1 MRLLI
6 PLFSPAT
13 GTWGGLTR
21 VVAIA
26 TTAQEAGHE
35 VAFCAAGYL
44 AKVLDQRQFKVYPIP
59 EGGTFSLPRPFSRRR
74 ARRIQN
80 TRPPVLPG
88 HSIGNIWRVFTT
100 SGMARTRY
108 LRQIVQAQI
117 EAVRTFQPDALF
129 TDLDPGAFLTAKIC
143 SLPVAAT
150 YASVIT
156 RGERSLPWRLLNRA
170 AGTVQ
175 KAYGHS
181 PHTVSELFFGPQV
194 LKIIPSIPELDDTNP
209 DRSDVVYVGQLIGAI
224 QQVPDGAVFQPE
236 PDHRYVFA
244 YLGSGSLSLD
254 TLRKVLPQAF
264 PTESK
269 TTCLVGS
276 QSISRPETI
285 GNVQFQ
291 PYINA
296 QGVLPHCDWTL
307 CHGGQNTVIQSL
319 MNSVPLMIF
328 PGSIFERRY
337 NANKVQAAG
346 AGWIGELDEFNLE
359 WLHASLASYP
369 ICVPQAARLGH
380 VIRSYGG
387 ASAAVDAIARYA

>member
-6 PLFSPAT
+6 PLFSPST
-13 GTWGGLTR
+13 GTWGSLMR
-21 VVAIA
+21 FVAIA
-26 TTAQEAGHE
+26 STAQEAGHE
-35 VAFCAAGYL
+35 VAFCTAGYL
-44 AKVLDQRQFKVYPIP
+44 AEALKQHQFKVYPMP
-59 EGGTFSLPRPFSRRR
+59 ESGMLGLSRPLSRRLKSR
-74 ARRIQN
+74 EHN
-80 TRPPVLPG
+80 TIPPVPPG
-88 HSIGNIWRVFTT
+88 RNFGNFWRVLTA
-100 SGMARTRY
+100 SGMARPRY
-108 LRQIVQAQI
+108 LRHRVQAQI

-156 RGERSLPWRLLNRA
+156 RGERNLPWRLLNRA
-170 AGTVQ
+170 VGAVQ

-181 PHTVSELFFGPQV
+181 PRTVSELFFGPQV

-224 QQVPDGAVFQPE
+224 QMPDGTAFQLE
-236 PDHRYVFA
+236 PDRRYVFA

-254 TLRKVLPQAF
+254 MLRKVLPQAF
-264 PTESK
+264 PVESK

-276 QSISRPETI
+276 QNISRPETI
-285 GNVQFQ
+285 GNVQFL
-291 PYINA
+291 PYINT
-296 QGVLPHCDWTL
+296 QVVLPHCDWTL